1 MQNKN
6 TEQQI
11 FILDGQLI
19 GCIFYIISILLSII
33 IILDQRQKT
42 IGKKGFLTSKEVQN
56 LALINKIAILL
67 LIVFFLYLNYEA
79 LDLTKK
85 SNQSTKNIE
94 LQIIASY
101 LSIIVGAIGLYVVA
115 NNINSENITL
125 AETENPYI

>member
-33 IILDQRQKT
+33 IILDQRQKA

-56 LALINKIAILL
+56 LALINKISILL

-85 SNQSTKNIE
+85 SKQSTKSIE

>member
-33 IILDQRQKT
+33 IILDQRQKA

-56 LALINKIAILL
+56 LALINKISILL

-85 SNQSTKNIE
+85 SNQSTKSIE